1 VGQNLVN
8 YTPGNFLHLW
18 SARIG
23 RNVSTLATLP
33 DVKTRL
39 DERVAELKE
48 QYDLPEIRA
57 RVGQAP
63 VDIVSWGQ
71 GLIFLNGLEWRP
83 RPVFQSYVAFTP
95 ELISINGDFYAGERA
110 PEFVIFR
117 LQAIDKQFPLMNDN
131 EALGIL
137 LRDYRPVL
145 AEKGYVLLIH
155 DPRGHGRASSGE
167 LLMEREIGFGEPV
180 DVLAFRDRQLLLTL
194 EIRKSLLGGLGTLL
208 FKLIPTY
215 IEIETV
221 DGSNMS
227 YRIVPGMTQTGFL
240 VSPLMLT
247 QEDFVGWYKGDNL
260 KRLAKFRVEARGRLA
275 RRFFKP
281 SISMKISEFA
291 VSPYPVHEGI
301 KRSLEEN
308 MQHPFS
314 SVLQ

>member
-1 VGQNLVN
+1 
-8 YTPGNFLHLW
+8 
-18 SARIG
+18 
-23 RNVSTLATLP
+23 VSTLVTLP

-48 QYDLPEIRA
+48 QYDLPKIRA

-131 EALGIL
+131 EALKIL
-137 LRDYRPVL
+137 LRDYRLVL
-145 AEKGYVLLIH
+145 AEKGYVLLIR

-167 LLMEREIGFGEPV
+167 PLMEREIGFGEPV
-180 DVLAFRDRQLLLTL
+180 DVLAFRDKQLLLTL

-215 IEIETV
+215 LEIETV
-221 DGSNMS
+221 DGSSMS

-240 VSPLMLT
+240 VNPLILS
-247 QEDFVGWYKGDNL
+247 QEDFVGWYKGDSL

-281 SISMKISEFA
+281 RISLKLSEFEI
-291 VSPYPVHEGI
+291 SPYPVDEGI